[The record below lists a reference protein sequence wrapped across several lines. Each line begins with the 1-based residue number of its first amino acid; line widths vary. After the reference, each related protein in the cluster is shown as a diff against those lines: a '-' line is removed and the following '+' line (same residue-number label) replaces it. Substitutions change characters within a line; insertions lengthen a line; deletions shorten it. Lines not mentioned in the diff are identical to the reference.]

1 MLFGIKI
8 KAWNFPLFQE
18 ITLFIPSEED
28 SGEGTDEDIEVE
40 AEIEEKDPVIS
51 RRDELSGL
59 ALLASRFITAP
70 VPVLTHEADERPIKP
85 KIG

>member
-1 MLFGIKI
+1 MLGRKI
-8 KAWNFPLFQE
+8 KSIDFPLFQE
-18 ITLFIPSEED
+18 LTLFIPSEED
-28 SGEGTDEDIEVE
+28 SGDGTDEDIEVE